1 MAKKQKVIPRL
12 KPTPY
17 ELNDLITTLKQPQ
30 LVPSAK
36 LYTKD
41 CDTIQ
46 LYTTP
51 DLPNN
56 KRGFKYTPCRPNPF
70 LDSSLYSTTDL
81 PPFTAHWSYFDRSP
95 DILVD
100 EDMAIVGCQEGDG
113 WRSVRA
119 EYGLREKRW
128 YIEYEIISGIPK
140 VGGDESINNN
150 ADSRSHTPV
159 IEAGSSVAHVRVGIA
174 RREASLEAPVG
185 FDGYGYGI
193 RDINCEKV
201 HLSRRGDIGTK
212 RDLKIGDII
221 GILIE
226 LPDIQTQK
234 EISKAMIYEKTLE
247 EPQKLDPA
255 LDSKNINDSFIGKGV
270 EREMIP
276 IKYKNNLYFEEYEYT
291 GSKQMDH
298 LLNPVTVFGEHAMP
312 DNKRSQP
319 AKLPNSSMTLYI
331 NGEKVGVPF
340 TNLIAFLPPASEQ
353 RAARDQKSK
362 KQLDDFIVDRDDGTL
377 GYYPMVSCFRGG
389 AVKLNTSSKVWRVPQ
404 DLDSAL
410 NSGAIKPYGLRMHS
424 SIVEQTV
431 YDLIEDAVNK
441 YLDRKER
448 DFLAEKL

>member
-56 KRGFKYTPCRPNPF
+56 KRGFKYTPCRPNPL

-174 RREASLEAPVG
+174 RR
-185 FDGYGYGI
+185 
-193 RDINCEKV
+193 
-201 HLSRRGDIGTK
+201 
-212 RDLKIGDII
+212 
-221 GILIE
+221 
-226 LPDIQTQK
+226 
-234 EISKAMIYEKTLE
+234 
-247 EPQKLDPA
+247 
-255 LDSKNINDSFIGKGV
+255 
-270 EREMIP
+270 
-276 IKYKNNLYFEEYEYT
+276 
-291 GSKQMDH
+291 
-298 LLNPVTVFGEHAMP
+298 
-312 DNKRSQP
+312 
-319 AKLPNSSMTLYI
+319 
-331 NGEKVGVPF
+331 
-340 TNLIAFLPPASEQ
+340 
-353 RAARDQKSK
+353 
-362 KQLDDFIVDRDDGTL
+362 
-377 GYYPMVSCFRGG
+377 
-389 AVKLNTSSKVWRVPQ
+389 
-404 DLDSAL
+404 
-410 NSGAIKPYGLRMHS
+410 
-424 SIVEQTV
+424 
-431 YDLIEDAVNK
+431 
-441 YLDRKER
+441 
-448 DFLAEKL
+448 